1 MKILK
6 ALLTAGVLMALAI
19 GCTTT
24 RDRENMLWAA
34 GFKMVPADTPEK
46 KAHLNALP
54 ANKITPVRR
63 DGAVYY
69 TFPDPVNNVL
79 YVGDERQYR
88 LYRQIGL
95 QRQMAEEQ
103 LNPAQFSDDAAWGL
117 WGERGWALR

>member
-1 MKILK
+1 MKTLK
-6 ALLTAGVLMALAI
+6 ALLTVAVLMALAI

-46 KAHLNALP
+46 KAHLNSLP
-54 ANKITPVRR
+54 ANKITPVRQITAVRR
-63 DGAVYY
+63 DGTVYY

-103 LNPAQFSDDAAWGL
+103 LMYRLETSLTMFIRL
-117 WGERGWALR
+117 